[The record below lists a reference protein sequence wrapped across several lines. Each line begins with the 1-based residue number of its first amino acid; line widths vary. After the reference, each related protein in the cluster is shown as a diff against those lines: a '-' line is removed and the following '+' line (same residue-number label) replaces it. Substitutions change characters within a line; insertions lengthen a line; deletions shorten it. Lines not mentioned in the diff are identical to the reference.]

1 MYVCVYVCFSDED
14 FHALF
19 EEYDDSGD
27 GLIQFDEV
35 CMYVC
40 MYVCFSD
47 EDFEVLFEE
56 YDDSGDGLIQFDGV

>member
-1 MYVCVYVCFSDED
+1 
-14 FHALF
+14 
-19 EEYDDSGD
+19 
-27 GLIQFDEV
+27 
-35 CMYVC
+35 MYVC